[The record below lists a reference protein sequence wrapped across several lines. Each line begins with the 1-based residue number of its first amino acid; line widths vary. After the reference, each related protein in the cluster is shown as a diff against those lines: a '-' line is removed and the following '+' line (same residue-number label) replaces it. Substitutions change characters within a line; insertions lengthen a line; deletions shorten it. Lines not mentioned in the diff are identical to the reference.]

1 MSAMK
6 EAPNEDPLRAQLV
19 RLLDWEEGHVGF
31 DKAVDG
37 LSPQQRGVCLPG
49 FEHTPWQ
56 LLEHLRLAQ
65 KDLLDFCANPRYV
78 HALKWPDDYWPQNP
92 APSDAAAWEESI
104 ADFKAD
110 REKLKQLIRNPGVDL
125 FALVPTGK
133 EQQTYLRC
141 VLLVAD
147 HNAYHVGQLVAVRK
161 ALGVWG

>member
-1 MSAMK
+1 MK

-78 HALKWPDDYWPQNP
+78 HALKWPDDYWPQNALP
-92 APSDAAAWEESI
+92 ETQADWENSI
-104 ADFKAD
+104 KTINENLDEFIELLKKSENIYALLGHGTGQTLL
-110 REKLKQLIRNPGVDL
+110 REAMLI
-125 FALVPTGK
+125 
-133 EQQTYLRC
+133 
-141 VLLVAD
+141 AD
-147 HNAYHVGQLVAVRK
+147 HNSYHTGEIIVLRRL
-161 ALGVWG
+161 LGNWK